1 MNDDIWKRQEIES
14 PCVKICAIHPVEKI
28 CVGCYRTGQEIG
40 QWSLYDAETR
50 RAIMADLPA
59 RAPRLRKRRGG
70 HSTRISE

>member
-14 PCVKICAIHPVEKI
+14 PCVKICVMHPVEKI

-40 QWSLYDAETR
+40 QWSLFDAETR
-50 RAIMADLPA
+50 RAIMADLPE

-70 HSTRISE
+70 RANRVAD